1 MISFEPRV
9 AIIDDKF
16 EEINGILKQ
25 YQDEGVGI
33 KYFNA
38 HLTNPDP
45 KPTIHFSDLNLIFL
59 DVHFTENT
67 DDYDPTLC
75 AAWIDSLLPENSFY
89 ILVLW
94 SKETDKKDEILEE
107 LKLIKKEPFLFFA
120 EQKTDYQTKEGWD
133 FQKLR
138 EAIDLKLTDY
148 PELEELT
155 NWKKNVAVSSNL
167 VIGHLINNS
176 SPDTLKRKLQK
187 IILGHGGKSLLQSQN
202 NNFKREILF
211 EALDS
216 VLISNT
222 KGLIPFKKISEVN
235 NKGIYQIPENVQ
247 ADVDSKLNSWF
258 HFKLH
263 KTPLNQEVIK
273 PGTICTFKNNL
284 LKEYYNIQNDEYIQ
298 KYLSHQILKKDLPDS
313 KCTLID
319 ICLLISRPCD
329 VAQNK
334 YGKNLKLISG
344 VLINNPS
351 RKGNAKKEFKKG
363 NSNLI
368 SVKLY
373 DHLQLSE
380 KDIDIALIFDYRYV
394 FSVPEKMFIDK
405 FEKIKVFN
413 KELLSEIQVEYSA
426 YSSRLGITQIL

>member
-1 MISFEPRV
+1 MLSFEPRV

-16 EEINGILKQ
+16 EEINGILEQ
-25 YQDEGVGI
+25 YQNEGVGI
-33 KYFNA
+33 KYFNS
-38 HLTNPDP
+38 HLIDPDP
-45 KPTIHFSDLNLIFL
+45 KPTIHYSNLNLVFL

-67 DDYDPTLC
+67 DDYDPTHC

-94 SKETDKKDEILEE
+94 SKETDKKDEILVE

-133 FQKLR
+133 FQKLN
-138 EAIDLKLTDY
+138 ESINLKLAEY
-148 PELEELT
+148 PELEELS

-167 VIGHLINNS
+167 VIGHLTSSI
-176 SPDTLKRKLQK
+176 SPDTLKKKLQK
-187 IILGHGGKSLLQSQN
+187 IILGHGGTSLVQNQN
-202 NNFKREILF
+202 NDFKRETLF

-222 KGLIPFKKISEVN
+222 KGLIPFNDISEIN
-235 NKGIYQIPENVQ
+235 AGDLYQIPENVQ

-263 KTPLNQEVIK
+263 KSPLNQEIIK
-273 PGTICTFKNNL
+273 PGTICTFKNKL
-284 LKEYYNIQNDEYIQ
+284 LKDYYNIQNDDYIT
-298 KYLSHQILKKDLPDS
+298 KYLSHQIAKKNIEDS
-313 KCTLID
+313 TTELID

-344 VLINNPS
+344 VLIKNPDRKNNPK
-351 RKGNAKKEFKKG
+351 REFKKG
-363 NSNLI
+363 SSNLI

-373 DHLQLSE
+373 DHLQFSE
-380 KDIDIALIFDYRYV
+380 EENDIALIFDYRYV

-405 FEKIKVFN
+405 FENIKVFN

-426 YSSRLGITQIL
+426 YSSRLGITQII